1 MSHFFLIGDMLLQ
14 WVALHTLQMLSWGF
28 VCNNLG
34 THLLLHKFRLVKK
47 PIISFQVEIKKS
59 TMRFWHFSFT
69 TTAVM
74 QVQERFTLQFHFN
87 HCSACGRH
95 FAKSL
100 GPLNFWK
107 NFILQDMKSVPFLYI
122 LGAFVPA
129 TMIAVLYYFDHNVSA
144 QLAQQK
150 EFNLRKPSAFHYD
163 LLLLGM
169 MVSVCGL
176 LGIPPSHGVI
186 PQSPMHTKS
195 LATLKKEVLWTFH
208 DTSYLLAKSELYFST
223 LPGINCI
230 PVKPHD
236 LWSLEWEGHCK
247 VLLYWQLIIVCS
259 TVGPQQV
266 GEEKFGGFEA

>member
-1 MSHFFLIGDMLLQ
+1 VSYVLFVLFLPG
-14 WVALHTLQMLSWGF
+14 S
-28 VCNNLG
+28 
-34 THLLLHKFRLVKK
+34 FR
-47 PIISFQVEIKKS
+47 
-59 TMRFWHFSFT
+59 
-69 TTAVM
+69 
-74 QVQERFTLQFHFN
+74 RFT
-87 HCSACGRH
+87 ADYGV
-95 FAKSL
+95 
-100 GPLNFWK
+100 PLMVLVWTGISYAPSRSVPDGIPRRLSSPDPWASKATGNWTIIK
-107 NFILQDMKSVPFLYI
+107 DMKSVPFLYI

-169 MVSVCGL
+169 MVSICGL

-208 DTSYLLAKSELYFST
+208 DTSYLLAKSELYFSS
-223 LPGINCI
+223 LPGINFI
-230 PVKPHD
+230 LVKPHD

-247 VLLYWQLIIVCS
+247 VLLY
-259 TVGPQQV
+259 
-266 GEEKFGGFEA
+266 

>member
-1 MSHFFLIGDMLLQ
+1 MAGYVIKRTSPLCLIFFLIGDMLLR
-14 WVALHTLQMLSWGF
+14 WVAFHTLRMLSWGF

-47 PIISFQVEIKKS
+47 PIISFQVEIEKS
-59 TMRFWHFSFT
+59 TMCFWHFSFT

-87 HCSACGRH
+87 HCSACGWH

-169 MVSVCGL
+169 MVVA
-176 LGIPPSHGVI
+176 
-186 PQSPMHTKS
+186 S
-195 LATLKKEVLWTFH
+195 LSTPFWKAI
-208 DTSYLLAKSELYFST
+208 LYQ
-223 LPGINCI
+223 P
-230 PVKPHD
+230 
-236 LWSLEWEGHCK
+236 
-247 VLLYWQLIIVCS
+247 
-259 TVGPQQV
+259 
-266 GEEKFGGFEA
+266 